1 MKGFLDRYEDQLTA
15 AAFRELQ
22 PGSPRRAFPRGRPVL
37 AVALAVLA
45 ISASAVAATG
55 SWRDVLGIDD
65 SSTTTDAPP
74 PKQELAILG
83 VLRRPPAADDF
94 GPAATA
100 ALQYFGSQ
108 PSGLRPSYIRLVA
121 KNERG
126 EGIVLVPAVAYN
138 PKFIGGS
145 SSLRARLV
153 RSSPVCLFYPDPLG
167 TGGVRNCWGQEDIE
181 AGTATASLG
190 LHQYGL
196 VPDGVT
202 RVRALYSDGVSAAAV
217 VKDNFFDIAA
227 PRNPD
232 DPEVVPKAP
241 KTLVWFD
248 SAGRERGRWAQP

>member
-1 MKGFLDRYEDQLTA
+1 LKGFLDSYEEQLID

-22 PGSPRRAFPRGRPVL
+22 PQARRRRLRGRSAAL
-37 AVALAVLA
+37 AVAFAVLL

-65 SSTTTDAPP
+65 ASTTTDAPP
-74 PKQELAILG
+74 PARELAILG
-83 VLRRPPAADDF
+83 VLRRPPTAGDLGQAARD
-94 GPAATA
+94 

-108 PSGLRPSYIRLVA
+108 PSGLRPAYIRLVA
-121 KNERG
+121 KNEHG

-145 SSLRARLV
+145 PSLRARLV
-153 RSSPVCLFYPDPLG
+153 RSSPVCLFYPDPLA

-181 AGTATASLG
+181 AGKATASLG

-196 VPDGVT
+196 VPDGVA
-202 RVRALYSDGVSAAAV
+202 RVEAVYDGGMDASGEVR
-217 VKDNFFDIAA
+217 DNFFDIAA
-227 PRNPD
+227 PRNPE

-241 KTLVWFD
+241 QTLVWFD